1 MAHVSDEAKGTRT
14 LGAVLREA
22 RDRRGWVPVR
32 LAMELGMLDLNG
44 VTGDR
49 IEDYEEDQ
57 AEPSVEELAAIM
69 AVLGVTLAQVDGLL
83 PWPAEALEATLA
95 SYVARVAEAKGSG
108 RGEGKEA
115 RSW

>member
-1 MAHVSDEAKGTRT
+1 MS
-14 LGAVLREA
+14 
-22 RDRRGWVPVR
+22 VR
-32 LAMELGMLDLNG
+32 LAMEISLLDLPG
-44 VTGDR
+44 LTWDR

-108 RGEGKEA
+108 RGDSEA
-115 RSW
+115 RRSRGEARGVEP